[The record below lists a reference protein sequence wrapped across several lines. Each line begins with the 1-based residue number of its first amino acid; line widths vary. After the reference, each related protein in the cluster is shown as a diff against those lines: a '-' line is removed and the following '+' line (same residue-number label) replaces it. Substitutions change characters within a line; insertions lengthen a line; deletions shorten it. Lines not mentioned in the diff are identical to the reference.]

1 VFLVMGSGHWS
12 QLRSMYK
19 QVKNKS
25 ATSIVVV
32 SSKFPNTVPI
42 QQEKKVVK
50 ICLGIQSSLI

>member
-1 VFLVMGSGHWS
+1 
-12 QLRSMYK
+12 MYK

-25 ATSIVVV
+25 ANTSIVVV

-50 ICLGIQSSLI
+50 IYLGIQSSLI